1 MLNTKQ
7 ESRHVLIVQE
17 HLPHYRVPFFEQLHS
32 LLSARGVNLRLAYS
46 EHSSSTLV
54 EGKVPWARTVPTI
67 RSGGL
72 VYQHVLP
79 CSAKADLVI
88 LPQEVKYIALYTLL
102 ARRATSKMKVAFWG
116 HGRNMQARNANSW
129 AEKVKR
135 VLSKR
140 VDWWFAYNERSA
152 AVVRQLG
159 FPEERITLVQNAI
172 DTKSL
177 TNTHN
182 MLSLQ
187 AIESA
192 HASLGLD
199 STNVAIYTGGL
210 YEEKRIP
217 FLLEVAAKVRVE
229 LPDFHLIIIGG
240 GPQKDLVA
248 QAARD
253 NVWIHYLGP
262 KNDMEKLPYWAISK
276 VSLIPG
282 AVGLGILDSFALGV
296 PLIACR
302 TFGHGPEIA
311 YLKPGINGVMVEQG
325 ESSSDYA
332 AAVVNLL
339 KDDEQ
344 RTQLIHAGL
353 RECETLNIETMA
365 QNFAEGIE
373 AALRA
378 D

>member
-1 MLNTKQ
+1 MKYQ
-7 ESRHVLIVQE
+7 SKRVLIIQQP
-17 HLPHYRVPFFEQLHS
+17 LPHYRTPFYEALRS
-32 LLSARGVNLRLAYS
+32 RLLSTNIDLNLIYDPNIASNLISGQCQWAVPIPVQRLGPFVWQPALKNARG
-46 EHSSSTLV
+46 T
-54 EGKVPWARTVPTI
+54 
-67 RSGGL
+67 
-72 VYQHVLP
+72 
-79 CSAKADLVI
+79 DLVI
-88 LPQEVKYIALYTLL
+88 VQQEVKYLL
-102 ARRATSKMKVAFWG
+102 NYCLQWRRLGGLPRFAFWG
-116 HGRNMQARNANSW
+116 HGRNMQARKPHSL
-129 AEKVKR
+129 AERLKR
-135 VLSKR
+135 LVS
-140 VDWWFAYNERSA
+140 VHSDWWFAYNDCSA
-152 AVVRQLG
+152 EVIRALG
-159 FPEERITLVQNAI
+159 FPGERITLVNNAI
-172 DTKSL
+172 DTRYL
-177 TNTHN
+177 IAARGA
-182 MLSLQ
+182 LS
-187 AIESA
+187 ADTIESA
-192 HASLGLD
+192 KASLGID
-199 STNVAIYTGGL
+199 SPNVAIYTGGL

-262 KNDMEKLPYWAISK
+262 KNDAEKLPYWALSK

-344 RTQLIHAGL
+344 RAKMIHAGL

>member
-1 MLNTKQ
+1 MPNPEQ
-7 ESRHVLIVQE
+7 DGRRVLIVQE
-17 HLPHYRVPFFEQLHS
+17 HLPHYRVPFFEQLHC
-32 LLSARGVNLRLAYS
+32 LLGERGINLNLAYS
-46 EHSSSTLV
+46 LRSTSTLLP
-54 EGKVPWARTVPTI
+54 GTLPWAHTVPTI
-67 RSGGL
+67 RFGGL
-72 VYQHVLP
+72 VYQNVRASSP
-79 CSAKADLVI
+79 KAELVI
-88 LPQEVKYIALYTLL
+88 VPQEVKYISLYFLF
-102 ARRATSKMKVAFWG
+102 AHRATRKMKVAFWG